1 MMKSFFEAIQWLF
14 EKILFYFHDIMR
26 ATELKGSWGWWA
38 ANLVNWV
45 LWAIISYYIW
55 DWTKQL
61 KIFKDNNEDE
71 QDTTAHSFLK

>member
-1 MMKSFFEAIQWLF
+1 MMKSFFEAIQWIF
-14 EKILFYFHDIMR
+14 ETILFAGHDLMR
-26 ATELKGSWGWWA
+26 SWELDNWWI
-38 ANLVNWV
+38 ANVVNWV

-55 DWTKQL
+55 YWTKQL

>member
-14 EKILFYFHDIMR
+14 EVILFAPHDLMR
-26 ATELKGSWGWWA
+26 SMELDNWWI
-38 ANLVNWV
+38 ANIVNWV
-45 LWAIISYYIW
+45 LWGIISYYIW
-55 DWTKQL
+55 YWTTQL

>member
-1 MMKSFFEAIQWLF
+1 MKSFFEAIAWLF
-14 EKILFYFHDIMR
+14 EQILFAPHDLMR
-26 ATELKGSWGWWA
+26 EAELHNWWL

-45 LWAIISYYIW
+45 LWGIISYYIIY
-55 DWTKQL
+55 WTKQL